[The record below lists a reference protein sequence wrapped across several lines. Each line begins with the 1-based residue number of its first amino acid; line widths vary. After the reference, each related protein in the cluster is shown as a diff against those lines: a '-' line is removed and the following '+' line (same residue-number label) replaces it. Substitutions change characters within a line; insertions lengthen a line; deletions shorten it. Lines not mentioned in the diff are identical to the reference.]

1 MKTFFQIVNS
11 ISKYL
16 KLKSNDRG
24 ISTLPLHYS
33 YGLSVLHS
41 HIFYDRPFLCN
52 NHSILQKKF
61 WELIVDFKISNLSFV
76 PYNYEILKRLELKI
90 FDLSKIKFLTV
101 AGGKLA
107 SELTLDFCKILKKK
121 NKFLSMY
128 GQTEA
133 HHE

>member
-1 MKTFFQIVNS
+1 M
-11 ISKYL
+11 
-16 KLKSNDRG
+16 
-24 ISTLPLHYS
+24 HYS

-76 PYNYEILKRLELKI
+76 PYNYEILKKI
-90 FDLSKIKFLTV
+90 GIENFDLSKIKFLTV

-107 SELTLDFCKILKKK
+107 SELTLDFCKI
-121 NKFLSMY
+121 
-128 GQTEA
+128 
-133 HHE
+133 